1 MKKRRNIFDRY
12 ISRGLIILLRIYQK
26 TLSFDHSWL
35 KHYFP
40 YKGCKFYPTCSEY
53 ACQALEK
60 KGVRSLSLIL
70 KRLGR
75 CHPWSEGGVDKV
87 PK

>member
-1 MKKRRNIFDRY
+1 MKKRRNIFDRS
-12 ISRGLIILLRIYQK
+12 ISVGLILLLRIYQK

-40 YKGCKFYPTCSEY
+40 YKGCKFYPTCSQY
-53 ACQALEK
+53 ACECLEN
-60 KGVRSLSLIL
+60 KGIKSLPLIL

-75 CHPWSEGGVDKV
+75 CHPWSDGGVDKA